1 MSLIAL
7 IPVLGQV
14 LDKIFPDKEAAD
26 AAKLKLLE
34 MQQSGE
40 LAKLESVTELAK
52 GQLEVNKAEAS
63 SDGPYKGGWR
73 PAIGYVC
80 ATALAYNYVVYPI
93 LVFIMSYAMPDVDVP
108 QVNID
113 ENLWELITGMLGLGV
128 MRTWEKIKK

>member
-1 MSLIAL
+1 MSLLAL

-26 AAKLKLLE
+26 AAKLKLIELS
-34 MQQSGE
+34 QSGE

-63 SDGPYKGGWR
+63 SDGAYKGGWR

-93 LVFIMSYAMPDVDVP
+93 LVFIMTYTMPGIEVP

-113 ENLWELITGMLGLGV
+113 ENLWELITGMLGLGA

>member
-93 LVFIMSYAMPDVDVP
+93 LVFIMSYAMPGVAVP

-113 ENLWELITGMLGLGV
+113 ENLWELITGMLGLGA
-128 MRTWEKIKK
+128 MRTWEKLRK

>member
-1 MSLIAL
+1 MSILAL

-14 LDKIFPDKEAAD
+14 LDKLFPDKDAAD
-26 AAKLKLLE
+26 AAKLKLIELT
-34 MQQSGE
+34 QSGE

-63 SDGPYKGGWR
+63 SDGAYKGGWR

-93 LVFIMSYAMPDVDVP
+93 LVFTMSYAMPDIEVP
-108 QVNID
+108 QVNVD
-113 ENLWELITGMLGLGV
+113 ENLWELITGMLGLGA
-128 MRTWEKIKK
+128 MRTWEKLRK